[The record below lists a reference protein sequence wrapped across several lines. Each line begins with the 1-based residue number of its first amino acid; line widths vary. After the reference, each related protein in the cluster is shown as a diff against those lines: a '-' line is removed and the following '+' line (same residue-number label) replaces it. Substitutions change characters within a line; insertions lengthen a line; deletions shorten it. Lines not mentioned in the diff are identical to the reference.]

1 MLRGLRAVVEKA
13 ISQLGRKIV
22 RWSEPRVSKVVDV
35 FSIAKHESRLPRWV
49 FTNPDT
55 PDGPIESLGIDSL
68 HQLYREF
75 WALVHEYKG
84 SFVRTTEGRIHGDLH
99 GRNAL
104 LDVAGNVPLARGG
117 IIAC

>member
-1 MLRGLRAVVEKA
+1 MEKA

-22 RWSEPRVSKVVDV
+22 RWSEPRVSQLADV

-55 PDGPIESLGIDSL
+55 PDDPIESLEIESL
-68 HQLYREF
+68 HELYREF

-84 SFVRTTEGRIHGDLH
+84 SFVRTTEGRIHGRR
-99 GRNAL
+99 G
-104 LDVAGNVPLARGG
+104 AGLVPVTCLTSRLMGWVVWA
-117 IIAC
+117 

>member
-1 MLRGLRAVVEKA
+1 MLRGLRTIVEKA
-13 ISQLGRKIV
+13 ICQHGRKIV

-35 FSIAKHESRLPRWV
+35 FSIVKHESRLPRWV

-84 SFVRTTEGRIHGDLH
+84 SFVRTSEGRIHRKKWREAKLYI
-99 GRNAL
+99 
-104 LDVAGNVPLARGG
+104 VFCKSP
-117 IIAC
+117 

>member
-1 MLRGLRAVVEKA
+1 MEKA

-22 RWSEPRVSKVVDV
+22 RWSEPRVSKGVDV
-35 FSIAKHESRLPRWV
+35 FSIVKHESRLPRWV

-55 PDGPIESLGIDSL
+55 PDGPIESLGIESL

-84 SFVRTTEGRIHGDLH
+84 SFVRTTEGRIH
-99 GRNAL
+99 RKTWRE
-104 LDVAGNVPLARGG
+104 AGSHSGLGAAEQPPPPKKT
-117 IIAC
+117 